1 MEDKESVQISKYIS
15 VEDTGKVQ
23 NFHFIACRLRIG
35 MFKKTSDISLRNA
48 RGDLIFTSKSVKS
61 V

>member
-23 NFHFIACRLRIG
+23 NFHFIVCLLHKG
-35 MFKKTSDISLRNA
+35 MFKKLH
-48 RGDLIFTSKSVKS
+48 IFH
-61 V
+61 